1 MLSSWAYIVLSSWT
15 FFKSFIFVKFLFNS
29 RRYNKR
35 IKRKN
40 NKLRKDLNNISN
52 QFSKEEENYTK
63 KLNDLEDKRRKYAD
77 LQKNMSSLIK
87 DGEKASDLLNN
98 KIQQLSEIKLNIQ
111 KIKAENEKKKNRSKR
126 I

>member
-87 DGEKASDLLNN
+87 DG
-98 KIQQLSEIKLNIQ
+98 
-111 KIKAENEKKKNRSKR
+111 
-126 I
+126 